1 MLSAPAG
8 QNMIHPRTGDDFRGL
23 LRHKFGFLLKRLV
36 DCKRLVF
43 PRKVLSTASGC
54 ARSVFGVPLRGA
66 EQRRRSGGSRLALS
80 EPRSGEFSQPPGPA
94 SSARDRA
101 QPGADLGVAFFL
113 ATFSWP
119 PRKSTPA
126 RQARKTAP
134 KKPNSPT
141 TNPQKTTALKNKTRP
156 AISRPGPEIQAA
168 RPSTQTHAPSSVTPS
183 AATFFGLTNC
193 SRETPSHITSGLAT
207 RTDE

>member
-8 QNMIHPRTGDDFRGL
+8 QNMIHPRIGDDFRGL
-23 LRHKFGFLLKRLV
+23 LRHKFGFLLKRQV

-80 EPRSGEFSQPPGPA
+80 EARRAEFSQPPGPS

-141 TNPQKTTALKNKTRP
+141 CNPQKTTAPKNKTRP
-156 AISRPGPEIQAA
+156 AISRPGPEFQAEKA
-168 RPSTQTHAPSSVTPS
+168 VNSDACPVVGDA
-183 AATFFGLTNC
+183 L
-193 SRETPSHITSGLAT
+193 SRYLL
-207 RTDE
+207 RLDELFA

>member
-23 LRHKFGFLLKRLV
+23 LRYKFGFLLKRQV
-36 DCKRLVF
+36 DRKRLLF

-80 EPRSGEFSQPPGPA
+80 EPRSGEFSQPPGLP

-119 PRKSTPA
+119 NKKKYA
-126 RQARKTAP
+126 RA
-134 KKPNSPT
+134 
-141 TNPQKTTALKNKTRP
+141 
-156 AISRPGPEIQAA
+156 
-168 RPSTQTHAPSSVTPS
+168 
-183 AATFFGLTNC
+183 
-193 SRETPSHITSGLAT
+193 SGA
-207 RTDE
+207 ESGG